1 MLKSVE
7 LSTGRPVELRAEPAL
22 AGRARGAYIVS
33 DPDRSRHLIVY
44 DPAKSDLLD
53 HIVAH
58 EIGHLEMYASARS
71 DERIVAVLSES
82 GRRRARAAIEK
93 EVTELGLDRNSS
105 AVAWAVDAW
114 IDGVARQVSSFPA
127 DLLIERRIWEL
138 HPSLRSRQR
147 AALETTA
154 TESHQA
160 MEARVRDVTPPT
172 VFLASNAMNYA
183 LLDVASRFLGAPWM
197 LRPYRRGP
205 IQSQG
210 KALLESFFQ
219 RGGDDL
225 VSLSRVSK
233 EWARQLGIS
242 DWLDWRP
249 VDDLGGASSLNTG
262 D

>member
-1 MLKSVE
+1 
-7 LSTGRPVELRAEPAL
+7 
-22 AGRARGAYIVS
+22 
-33 DPDRSRHLIVY
+33 
-44 DPAKSDLLD
+44 
-53 HIVAH
+53 
-58 EIGHLEMYASARS
+58 
-71 DERIVAVLSES
+71 
-82 GRRRARAAIEK
+82 
-93 EVTELGLDRNSS
+93 
-105 AVAWAVDAW
+105 
-114 IDGVARQVSSFPA
+114 
-127 DLLIERRIWEL
+127 
-138 HPSLRSRQR
+138 
-147 AALETTA
+147 
-154 TESHQA
+154 